1 VVFSSHLFIF
11 YFLPLVLLL
20 NYTLPFRWLSL
31 ALTLAGYAFYGW
43 ANPAWVLLMLFSSY
57 VDYFCGLALVRFSG
71 QPCDGPDLP
80 FLVKG
85 GPRSRAQR
93 AALAVSIL
101 CNLGILGFFKYYNF
115 FAGNV
120 TALAQALG
128 LDGGGLRLLDLV
140 LPVGISFYTFESMSY
155 AIDVYRGD
163 ARPLRNPINYQMFVS
178 LFPHLVA
185 GPIVRYHTLAEQI
198 RSRTFGYDKFAR
210 GVAFFSLGM
219 AKKVLLANPMGHVAD
234 AAFGAGGLHWFD
246 AWYGLF
252 AYAFQIYFDFSAY
265 SDMAVGLGL
274 MLGFTL
280 IKNFD
285 SPYQAASVTDFWHRW
300 HISLSAWLRDYLYI
314 PLGGNRVG
322 PRRTY
327 LNLMVVMLV
336 GGLWH
341 GASWT
346 FVIWGG
352 IHGGM
357 LALERLRGKRRLLPY
372 PFRVATTFLIVC
384 LAWVFFRAETLP
396 QAVSYFGSLFGFAG
410 KAPQMEALSAVV
422 YTPYHAVVAVACA
435 LIVWRAPQA
444 WTFSQRLT
452 PGRAA
457 ACLGLLAV
465 SLAFLWT
472 QTVNP
477 FLYFQF

>member
-1 VVFSSHLFIF
+1 MVFSSHLFIF

-20 NYTLPFRWLSL
+20 NYALPFRWLSL

-57 VDYFCGLALVRFSG
+57 VDYFCGLALVKFSG
-71 QPCDGPDLP
+71 LPCDGPDLP
-80 FLVKG
+80 LLPRG
-85 GPRSRAQR
+85 GPRNRVQKL
-93 AALAVSIL
+93 ALTASIV
-101 CNLGILGFFKYYNF
+101 CNLGILGFFKYHDF
-115 FAGNV
+115 AAGNLN
-120 TALAQALG
+120 ALAASLG
-128 LDGGGLRLLDLV
+128 LGGGGLRLLHLA
-140 LPVGISFYTFESMSY
+140 LPVGVSFYTFESMSY

-163 ARPLRNPINYQMFVS
+163 ARPLRNPIDYQMFVS

-210 GVAFFSLGM
+210 GVAFFSLGL

-234 AAFGAGGLHWFD
+234 AAFGAGALHWFD
-246 AWYGLF
+246 AWYGLL
-252 AYAFQIYFDFSAY
+252 AYAFQIYFDFSGY
-265 SDMAVGLGL
+265 SDMAVGLAL
-274 MLGFTL
+274 MLGFFL

-285 SPYQAASVTDFWHRW
+285 GPYRAASITEFWHRW
-300 HISLSAWLRDYLYI
+300 HISLSTWLRDYLYL
-314 PLGGNRVG
+314 PLGGNRKG
-322 PRRTY
+322 PARTY
-327 LNLMVVMLV
+327 LNLMAVMLI

-357 LALERLRGKRRLLPY
+357 LAAERLRGRRHLLPR
-372 PFRVATTFLIVC
+372 PLRVALTFFVVC
-384 LAWVFFRAETLP
+384 LAWVFFRAETLS
-396 QAVSYFGSLFGFAG
+396 QAAGYFASLFGRARVSAG
-410 KAPQMEALSAVV
+410 SECVAPVL
-422 YTPYHAVVAVACA
+422 YTPYHGLIAVACA
-435 LIVWRAPQA
+435 LVVWRAPQA
-444 WTFSQRLT
+444 WTFTQRLS
-452 PGRAA
+452 PARAG